1 MTKKE
6 TEDILIQYELLKTS
20 IGLIKALTE
29 ESSIDEKIKTFLD
42 ETKDGD
48 EDNFEHPYSGVWLSK
63 CNADEHLENLNK
75 RIDQL
80 NELVPNIQDEHGK
93 RMDERYA

>member
-1 MTKKE
+1 MTKNE
-6 TEDILIQYELLKTS
+6 TKEDILIQYELLKTS

-29 ESSIDEKIKTFLD
+29 ESTIDEKIKIYLD
-42 ETKDGD
+42 ETKDS
-48 EDNFEHPYSGVWLSK
+48 EDSYEHPYCAVWLSK